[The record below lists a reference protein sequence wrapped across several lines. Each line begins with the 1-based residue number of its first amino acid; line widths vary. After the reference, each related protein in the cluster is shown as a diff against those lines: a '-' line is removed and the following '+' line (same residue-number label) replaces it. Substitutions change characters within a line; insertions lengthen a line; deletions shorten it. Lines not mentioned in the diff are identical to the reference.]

1 MDIKKISREWENTQ
15 IKILQKLHFLFSD
28 KQYIKLRWRIR
39 MKHRLNLENPKTF
52 CEKIQWLKLYYRKS
66 EFTEMVDKY
75 AVKEY
80 VAKKIGKEYIIP
92 TIALWK
98 RPEDIDWNT
107 LPESFVLKTTHG
119 GGNGGVVICKDK
131 SKLDKE
137 AAIKKLKISYRSDI
151 YETHREWP
159 YKNVPKQVLAEVL
172 MEDNNFMNKNQD
184 LSDYKFFCF
193 NGEPRYCQVI
203 RDRSTKETIDFYD
216 MQWDHMPFVGLNPKV
231 PNGTTQVPKP
241 AKLNKMIDICR
252 KLSENI
258 PFVRIDLYLIN
269 DKIYFGEIT
278 FYPATGIGRFKPQ
291 EWDLNLGE
299 LLILPNL

>member
-1 MDIKKISREWENTQ
+1 MEKILRDFEDTL
-15 IKILQKLHFLFSD
+15 IKILHKLYFLFSD

-52 CEKIQWLKLYYRKS
+52 CEKIQWLKLYHRKP
-66 EFTEMVDKY
+66 EYTEMVDKY

-80 VAKKIGKEYIIP
+80 VAKKIGEEFIIP

-107 LPESFVLKTTHG
+107 LPDSFVLKTTHG
-119 GGNGGVVICKDK
+119 GGSGGVVICKNK
-131 SKLDKE
+131 AKLNKE
-137 AAIKKLKISYRSDI
+137 AAIKKLKKSYRSDI
-151 YETHREWP
+151 YKTHREWP
-159 YKNVPKQVLAEVL
+159 YKNVPKQVIAEVL
-172 MEDNNFMNKNQD
+172 MEDNNSINKSQD

-193 NGEPRYCQVI
+193 NGEPWYCQVI

-216 MQWDHMPFVGLNPKV
+216 MQWKHMPFVGLNPRV
-231 PNGTTQVPKP
+231 PNGTTSVPKP
-241 AKLNKMIDICR
+241 SKLDKMIDICR
-252 KLSENI
+252 KLSDNI

-291 EWDLNLGE
+291 EWDFDLGK
-299 LLILPNL
+299 LLILPN